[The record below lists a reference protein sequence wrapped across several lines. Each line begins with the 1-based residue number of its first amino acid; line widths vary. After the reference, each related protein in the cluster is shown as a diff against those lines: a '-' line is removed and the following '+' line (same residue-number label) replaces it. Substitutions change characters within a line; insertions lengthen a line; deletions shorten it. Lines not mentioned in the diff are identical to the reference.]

1 MHVFEIIR
9 SPFAVWLQVVD
20 KVLKKTEF
28 VNKWLGWGVWISV
41 WSCQMRCLRPTCGFL
56 KATSMVF
63 KHVFNI
69 LAYFLAGVIESVY
82 RTFAQLLRIG
92 RYCLWDESPPATSI
106 GLNGTARIRKANLTN
121 TAWMI
126 FARRRALVH
135 TVPVASSRAADLW
148 RDVWEAAK
156 PLMVGLMNQM
166 SWYPDEIESVQTA
179 LLQQGAWKKGLEP
192 GYTIVVGQDHGLSHV
207 ITFLVFYVFLRLFVL
222 NFRNLECPNFHSYP
236 YFCNAMKMNPP
247 WNFH

>member
-1 MHVFEIIR
+1 
-9 SPFAVWLQVVD
+9 
-20 KVLKKTEF
+20 
-28 VNKWLGWGVWISV
+28 
-41 WSCQMRCLRPTCGFL
+41 
-56 KATSMVF
+56 
-63 KHVFNI
+63 
-69 LAYFLAGVIESVY
+69 
-82 RTFAQLLRIG
+82 
-92 RYCLWDESPPATSI
+92 
-106 GLNGTARIRKANLTN
+106 
-121 TAWMI
+121 MI

-222 NFRNLECPNFHSYP
+222 NFRNLECPIFIHTHIFAMLWKWIPRGISTKEWDSPGCPKKRFFFAKTGGFSIWLTRTPHFLQRLPGSGCFRDGILRGKIDKLIECLGTSTWLTWTP
-236 YFCNAMKMNPP
+236 YFLELCFCICSFFVFFVFFCSWLPGP
-247 WNFH
+247 WFFRWS